1 MQNNKTQYQNMKR
14 VIDATQENH
23 HHYYTTTNHNH
34 AMTTSQSGQDS
45 SKSKFQIRSIVEI
58 YENQS
63 ESQQQQQ
70 QDIDLSYKTATHV
83 QETVLKEIINE
94 PVLKGNKTD
103 TESRTEII
111 SLLFLFST
119 LVIKCYKYILEF
131 YVLFFFLL
139 QIALYWL
146 HISIYTRYYYY
157 LALNLRE
164 SSFFIRSILF

>member
-1 MQNNKTQYQNMKR
+1 
-14 VIDATQENH
+14 
-23 HHYYTTTNHNH
+23 
-34 AMTTSQSGQDS
+34 MTTSQSGQDS

-119 LVIKCYKYILEF
+119 HVIKCYKYILEF
-131 YVLFFFLL
+131 YVLFFFFITNCFILV
-139 QIALYWL
+139 A
-146 HISIYTRYYYY
+146 HFNIYTLLLLFSFKFKRIVFFYSFDS
-157 LALNLRE
+157 LLIIICISCNLYINHE
-164 SSFFIRSILF
+164 TTKNLFNA